1 MLINNKHITLLDCT
15 LRDGGYYTNWDF
27 PSALVEKYLSAVNTL
42 PIDYVELGYRS
53 LDTSSY
59 HGEYNYLPRYV
70 LQRSRQLCPNKKI
83 AIMINLKEVDEN
95 SVVPL
100 LGNLSP
106 YVDLVRF
113 ATKPEDTGKAV
124 KIARIAKE
132 HGLETAVN
140 IMYMSTW
147 VENPEFA
154 KSLKGAEQYVDNIM
168 MVDSYGSVYPNQI
181 ADCIYKIRQ
190 QYNGKIGFHGH
201 NNIELAFANSL
212 AAIAAG
218 IDSIDAT
225 MTGMGRG
232 AGNLR
237 TELLLTYCA
246 KYDDSISLNQ
256 LMDTIEDFE
265 LLRQKYGWG
274 TNLPYMISGCNSL
287 PQKDIMEWITKKR
300 YSASSIVRRLQSH
313 IKPSNH
319 ENIYHDLPRTNK
331 EEHTTM
337 LIGGGESVCTH
348 IRAILELIACQ
359 TGKVHLIFSSSKHL
373 HLFDSV
379 DNAVQRYIYMVG
391 IEGKRLEK
399 QLSSLRS
406 SDTLVVSRQDPDMD
420 IYIPS
425 EAISQTYSLPR
436 QNDDYSLSD
445 SPLYASVK
453 IAEYLGAES
462 MLLLGYDGYDADIQS
477 DKFNMM
483 EETQSVI
490 DHFANK
496 HQMCSL
502 LPTKYHNLKEKSIYS
517 LLAL

>member
-27 PSALVEKYLSAVNTL
+27 PLALVEKYLNAVNTL

-53 LDTSSY
+53 LDTSVY

-70 LQRSRQLCPNKKI
+70 LQRSRQLCPNKKT

-100 LGNLSP
+100 LSNLSQ
-106 YVDLVRF
+106 YVNLVRF
-113 ATKPEDTGKAV
+113 ATKPDETSKAV
-124 KIARIAKE
+124 KIARIAKQQ
-132 HGLETAVN
+132 GLETAIN

-154 KSLKGAEQYVDNIM
+154 KHLKGTEQYVDNIM
-168 MVDSYGSVYPNQI
+168 MVDSYGSVYPDQI
-181 ADCIYKIRQ
+181 ADCICKIRE
-190 QYNGKIGFHGH
+190 QYKGKIGFHGH

-212 AAIAAG
+212 AAINAG
-218 IDSIDAT
+218 IDGIDAT

-246 KYDDSISLNQ
+246 KYDQSVSLNQ
-256 LMDTIEDFE
+256 LMETIEDFE
-265 LLRQKYGWG
+265 LLRQKYCWG

-300 YSASSIVRRLQSH
+300 YSTSSIVRRLQSH
-313 IKPSNH
+313 ITPINH
-319 ENIYHDLPRTNK
+319 DNIYHDLPSANDT
-331 EEHTTM
+331 EHITM
-337 LIGGGESVCTH
+337 LIGGGESVGMH
-348 IRAILELIACQ
+348 IKAILELIANQ
-359 TGKVHLIFSSSKHL
+359 TKKVQLIFSSSKHL

-379 DNAVQRYIYMVG
+379 DNSVSRYIYMIC
-391 IEGKRLEK
+391 IEGKRLET
-399 QLSSLRS
+399 QLASLRS
-406 SDTLVVSRQDPDMD
+406 SDILVVSRQDPDMD

-425 EAISQTYSLPR
+425 TATNQTYSLPG

-445 SPLYASVK
+445 SPLFASVK
-453 IAEYLGAES
+453 IAEYLGADS
-462 MLLLGYDGYDADIQS
+462 LLLLGYDGYDADIQS

-490 DHFANK
+490 DYFSGK